1 MLNQQLILGSVYRVK
16 FKGVFERHGVCTTA
30 GLTCLHKG
38 NGVFRLEAITTFRT
52 LVLSGVKLYDT
63 FFAPLG
69 ITSEEYDQYYSDKP
83 ADKYS
88 PVYAVKE
95 VKETDTQTEYG
106 RTKDTGELVHI
117 KKTVTITTEKY
128 VETGESVL
136 AKFAQD
142 SVNYAAYPIYKLVDV
157 VDPDDVVYAPAL
169 TIDGFPEIE
178 IAEYQD
184 LSLVFRLGY
193 FDDPAKLDPLLLAI
207 RERMAAY
214 GIKPRQIKLYSTG
227 SKYLNP
233 DEYEKLRITRLP
245 ATIVQIPNDRTE
257 AIAYVNKKIIDVNRI
272 RTIVDGETTDDTQ
285 VALSSLQTRPAIL
298 DRSLYT
304 QEVDAN
310 AVYNGSGRYYE
321 LLKNEVFTKNS
332 DDPAIAYRRL
342 TDCPVGSRILRLVKK
357 TFSEGDIT
365 AGLPAY
371 RSVVDTYVQIA
382 FNEPRSLSLYMRETT
397 KTDREE
403 VEVETVTEY
412 RHPTPKELD
421 DGNLV
426 LYRKLSNQY
435 EKVESP
441 VSGEE
446 YYTPVS
452 QTGSIGTGRI
462 FCENYAS
469 EDVLDLVGR
478 TFKYETA
485 SSQNKSV
492 ASLTTADIISF
503 AQGSEVEGIEMFI
516 RDENI
521 SNRDRADKYSGRFF
535 STNFEVE
542 IAEGVTQTVPVEI
555 RIPNDPDEKLSGL
568 TGNIVGQP
576 GIVSKDTYI
585 LNSDELGRNYYIKYL
600 EAQAEKERLLARNA
614 ALENVIKQLTGRS

>member
-69 ITSEEYDQYYSDKP
+69 ISHEEYDQYYSDKP

-142 SVNYAAYPIYKLVDV
+142 SVNYAAYPIYKFVDV
-157 VDPDDVVYAPAL
+157 VDPDDIVYAPAL

-193 FDDPAKLDPLLLAI
+193 FDDPAKLDPMLLAI

-245 ATIVQIPNDRTE
+245 ATIVQIPSDDVE
-257 AIAYVNKKIIDVNRI
+257 AAEYVGKKIIDVNRI
-272 RTIVDGETTDDTQ
+272 RTIVSGATTDDTQ
-285 VALSSLQTRPAIL
+285 VALSSLQTRPAVL
-298 DRSLYT
+298 DRALYT

-321 LLKNEVFTKNS
+321 LLKDDVFTKSAN
-332 DDPAIAYRRL
+332 DPAVAYRRL
-342 TDCPVGSRILRLVKK
+342 TDCPVGGRILHLEQKE
-357 TFSEGDIT
+357 FSQEDVD

-371 RSVVDTYVQIA
+371 EASDDVFIRIA
-382 FNEPRSLSLYMRETT
+382 FNEPRSLSLYMLETT
-397 KTDREE
+397 RTEREE
-403 VEVETVTEY
+403 VEVDTVSEY

-426 LYRKLSNQY
+426 LYRKLSNRY
-435 EKVESP
+435 KKVEHP
-441 VSGEE
+441 VAGKE

-452 QTGSIGTGRI
+452 QTGNIGTGRI

-469 EDVLDLVGR
+469 EDVLNLVGR

-485 SSQNKSV
+485 SSQSKSV
-492 ASLTTADIISF
+492 ASLTTADIINF
-503 AQGSEVEGIEMFI
+503 AQNSEVEGIEMFI
-516 RDENI
+516 VGEDV

-535 STNFEVE
+535 ATNLEIEVSE
-542 IAEGVTQTVPVEI
+542 NVTQTVPVEI
-555 RIPNDPDEKLSGL
+555 LIPKDPDDKLAGL
-568 TGNIVGQP
+568 TGDIVGQP

-585 LNSDELGRNYYIKYL
+585 LNSDELGRNYYIRYL

-614 ALENVIKQLTGRS
+614 ALEDIIKQLTGRS